1 MSTKQPPHVP
11 PKKLPSLEHNIA
23 EMSTDNT
30 KTASS
35 SKIQSK
41 PKPKP
46 KPQTRLANFDVPDL
60 SVLEQAI
67 ERECFPSSLSIVFDE
82 VDGVSGNEYLLGMHC
97 TSTDL
102 EIRCRDLEA
111 EPNALDEHYYS
122 VHALMDDFKKG
133 IFRPCFLSE
142 LENLR
147 TKALLAAYRAYLQMC
162 EGTRR
167 KIKWFKGQKR
177 VKIRYSSIA
186 TLKNLPW
193 ISPEKKATFKI
204 NKVQRFI
211 TKKNVKSYSRD
222 LEKLESRLKDYHQDL
237 QKRTWFLTC
246 QKYATVRLLIA
257 CRRYKAIQKDRLSS
271 KKLCS
276 CREEHWERDLWT
288 TLGLPVIDVPARPQG
303 FIPI

>member
-11 PKKLPSLEHNIA
+11 PKKLPSLENNTA

-41 PKPKP
+41 SKP

-82 VDGVSGNEYLLGMHC
+82 VDGVSGNEYFLGMHC

-122 VHALMDDFKKG
+122 VQALMDDFKKG

-147 TKALLAAYRAYLQMC
+147 TKALLAA
-162 EGTRR
+162 
-167 KIKWFKGQKR
+167 
-177 VKIRYSSIA
+177 
-186 TLKNLPW
+186 
-193 ISPEKKATFKI
+193 
-204 NKVQRFI
+204 
-211 TKKNVKSYSRD
+211 
-222 LEKLESRLKDYHQDL
+222 
-237 QKRTWFLTC
+237 
-246 QKYATVRLLIA
+246 
-257 CRRYKAIQKDRLSS
+257 
-271 KKLCS
+271 
-276 CREEHWERDLWT
+276 
-288 TLGLPVIDVPARPQG
+288 
-303 FIPI
+303 

>member
-11 PKKLPSLEHNIA
+11 PKKLPSSENNTA
-23 EMSTDNT
+23 EMSTNNT
-30 KTASS
+30 KTADS

-41 PKPKP
+41 LKP

-82 VDGVSGNEYLLGMHC
+82 VDGVSGNENLLGMHC
-97 TSTDL
+97 TSLDL

-111 EPNALDEHYYS
+111 EPNALDDHYYS

-147 TKALLAAYRAYLQMC
+147 TKALLAAYGAYLQID
-162 EGTRR
+162 T
-167 KIKWFKGQKR
+167 
-177 VKIRYSSIA
+177 
-186 TLKNLPW
+186 KNLPW
-193 ISPEKKATFKI
+193 ISPEKKAAFKI

-211 TKKNVKSYSRD
+211 TKTNVKSYTRD

-257 CRRYKAIQKDRLSS
+257 CRRYKAIQKNRLSS

-288 TLGLPVIDVPARPQG
+288 TLGLPVIDVPARPHG

>member
-1 MSTKQPPHVP
+1 MSTKQPPHAP
-11 PKKLPSLEHNIA
+11 PKKLPSSENNTA
-23 EMSTDNT
+23 EMSTNNT
-30 KTASS
+30 KTAGSS
-35 SKIQSK
+35 EVQSK

-46 KPQTRLANFDVPDL
+46 QGKLANFDVPDL

-82 VDGVSGNEYLLGMHC
+82 VDGVSGNEYLLRMHC
-97 TSTDL
+97 TSLDL

-111 EPNALDEHYYS
+111 KPNALDEHYYS

-147 TKALLAAYRAYLQMC
+147 TKASLAAYGAYLQMC

-167 KIKWFKGQKR
+167 KIKCFMGQKGL
-177 VKIRYSSIA
+177 KIRYSSIA

-193 ISPEKKATFKI
+193 ISAEKKVAFKI
-204 NKVQRFI
+204 NKVKGFI
-211 TKKNVKSYSRD
+211 TKKNVKGYSRD

-237 QKRTWFLTC
+237 QKRT
-246 QKYATVRLLIA
+246 
-257 CRRYKAIQKDRLSS
+257 
-271 KKLCS
+271 
-276 CREEHWERDLWT
+276 
-288 TLGLPVIDVPARPQG
+288 
-303 FIPI
+303 

>member
-11 PKKLPSLEHNIA
+11 PKKLPSLENNTA

-41 PKPKP
+41 SKP

-82 VDGVSGNEYLLGMHC
+82 VDGVSGNEYFLGMHC

-122 VHALMDDFKKG
+122 VQALMDDFKKG

-147 TKALLAAYRAYLQMC
+147 TKALLAA
-162 EGTRR
+162 
-167 KIKWFKGQKR
+167 
-177 VKIRYSSIA
+177 
-186 TLKNLPW
+186 
-193 ISPEKKATFKI
+193 
-204 NKVQRFI
+204 
-211 TKKNVKSYSRD
+211 RD

-237 QKRTWFLTC
+237 QKRTWFPTC
-246 QKYATVRLLIA
+246 QKYATVRLLN
-257 CRRYKAIQKDRLSS
+257 RLQ
-271 KKLCS
+271 
-276 CREEHWERDLWT
+276 T
-288 TLGLPVIDVPARPQG
+288 I
-303 FIPI
+303 